1 MTRKQLEDL
10 GLTKEQADSVMKI
23 NGDDIENAKG
33 TTSTEIKNLQTEVEG
48 LKTQVGDRDK
58 QLETLKASAGDNA
71 DLKKKIEDLQTEN
84 ATAKATHESELNQL
98 KIDFAVEKALTGA
111 KAKNIKAVKALL
123 ELGEAKLDKD
133 GNVKGLD
140 EQIEKLRSGDDTKFL
155 FEAQRDL
162 EMGTWN
168 GRLVIIDD
176 SLPTKV
182 VEAVAE
188 DTGKGIKA
196 QDAYTEYTTYILGEG
211 AIGFEDVGAKV
222 PYEMVRDA
230 KTRGGEDTLISRKRH
245 AVSVSG
251 VSYLKADQKTN
262 SPTNTELGNGKNWSL
277 VASDT
282 KTIEHKAVP
291 IARII
296 SRG

>member
-33 TTSTEIKNLQTEVEG
+33 TAATEIKNLQTEVEG

-71 DLKKKIEDLQTEN
+71 DLKKQIEDLQTEN
-84 ATAKATHESELNQL
+84 ATAKAAHESELNQL
-98 KIDFAVEKALTGA
+98 KIDFAVEKSLTGA

-155 FEAQRDL
+155 FEAQKQ
-162 EMGTWN
+162 
-168 GRLVIIDD
+168 
-176 SLPTKV
+176 TKQQQNF
-182 VEAVAE
+182 
-188 DTGKGIKA
+188 KGFQPGASGEQKP
-196 QDAYTEYTTYILGEG
+196 GEG
-211 AIGFEDVGAKV
+211 EKV
-222 PYEMVRDA
+222 DFSKMSYDELTAYMEANPDA
-230 KTRGGEDTLISRKRH
+230 QI
-245 AVSVSG
+245 
-251 VSYLKADQKTN
+251 
-262 SPTNTELGNGKNWSL
+262 
-277 VASDT
+277 
-282 KTIEHKAVP
+282 
-291 IARII
+291 
-296 SRG
+296 

>member
-33 TTSTEIKNLQTEVEG
+33 TASTEIMNLQTEVEG

-71 DLKKKIEDLQTEN
+71 DLKKQIEDLQTEN

-155 FEAQRDL
+155 FEAQKQQRQQQ
-162 EMGTWN
+162 N
-168 GRLVIIDD
+168 F
-176 SLPTKV
+176 
-182 VEAVAE
+182 
-188 DTGKGIKA
+188 KGFQPGASGEKKP
-196 QDAYTEYTTYILGEG
+196 GEG
-211 AIGFEDVGAKV
+211 
-222 PYEMVRDA
+222 EMVDFSKMSYDELTAYMEANPDA
-230 KTRGGEDTLISRKRH
+230 QI
-245 AVSVSG
+245 
-251 VSYLKADQKTN
+251 
-262 SPTNTELGNGKNWSL
+262 
-277 VASDT
+277 
-282 KTIEHKAVP
+282 
-291 IARII
+291 
-296 SRG
+296 